1 MDNHD
6 TETVKYQLGWKFTV
20 AEERAMRRAIRSAN
34 RFMEN
39 YGKGDKPRMI
49 DYNHYIN
56 SRPPQEAGD
65 TEIPKEAKSS
75 NLSPGVKKC

>member
-1 MDNHD
+1 MDNPD

-49 DYNHYIN
+49 DYSHYVN
-56 SRPPQEAGD
+56 SRPPLDAED
-65 TEIPKEAKSS
+65 TKRATKMER
-75 NLSPGVKKC
+75 